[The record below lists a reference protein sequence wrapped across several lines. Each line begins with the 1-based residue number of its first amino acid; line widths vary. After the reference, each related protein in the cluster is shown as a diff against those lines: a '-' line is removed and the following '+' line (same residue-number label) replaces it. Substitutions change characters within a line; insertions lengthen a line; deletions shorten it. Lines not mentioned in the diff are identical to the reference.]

1 MGGGSGG
8 GSSGAG
14 WTLMLL
20 PAVDGEILAEY
31 WTDTNA
37 TPVEVTAG
45 HQDKRK
51 QNLSLHHVRWGA
63 GQRLGY
69 PCAV

>member
-31 WTDTNA
+31 WTDTN
-37 TPVEVTAG
+37 VFDLLESSV
-45 HQDKRK
+45 
-51 QNLSLHHVRWGA
+51 QNF
-63 GQRLGY
+63 
-69 PCAV
+69 